1 MSGSSSGAMTCSHY
15 IRAWQIH
22 AVMFE
27 KSEYVRFKRFLNE
40 MLPNISDE
48 IHDLASEK
56 SDAISLGPMQNLQD
70 WSLIMTCKQ

>member
-1 MSGSSSGAMTCSHY
+1 MSGSSSGTMTCGHC

-40 MLPNISDE
+40 MLPSISDE
-48 IHDLASEK
+48 IHDLVSEE
-56 SDAISLGPMQNLQD
+56 SDVISLGPMQNLQE
-70 WSLIMTCKQ
+70 

>member
-1 MSGSSSGAMTCSHY
+1 MSGSSSGAMTCGHY

-48 IHDLASEK
+48 IHDLASEE

>member
-1 MSGSSSGAMTCSHY
+1 MSGSSSGTMTCGHC
-15 IRAWQIH
+15 IWAWQIH

-40 MLPNISDE
+40 MLPSISDE
-48 IHDLASEK
+48 IHDLVSEE
-56 SDAISLGPMQNLQD
+56 SDVISLGPMQNLQD